1 MEQTLCQE
9 DLLIRTISSSE
20 MLINGDLNLLI
31 RVVLVELLMFLIE
44 IGAKVVVVNE
54 ATEDSHSSEEK

>member
-1 MEQTLCQE
+1 
-9 DLLIRTISSSE
+9 